1 MHTPPGYSASRD
13 FLGAPHGI
21 RLLYRPRTG

>member
-13 FLGAPHGI
+13 FLGAPHVI
-21 RLLYRPRTG
+21 RLLYWTRTG